1 MPGIVG
7 NGQSSK
13 NLIFK
18 RERGMLNFRKLKQDY
33 SPAILKEGRVL
44 YEKKKVFTAKIIKL
58 NPKSVRISCRVQG
71 GFDNTYEC
79 EVEFDRRESITLDS
93 DCDCPYKF
101 DCQHL
106 SAVLFYLEEHFDRL
120 LVEFSR
126 EADLEK
132 EENYDDSE
140 KASLLEVFKE
150 AETKEV
156 VRKGKKCQKE
166 LMQEYVGAA
175 HVLGTSPFFIPEAK
189 LSEDKAE
196 LNIIY
201 TAIIQTGA
209 VDPHHYEI
217 QLALRLPYR
226 SKPLSIPNIKEFI
239 DALRYQ
245 EPLYIGT
252 KRYYFVLSSFDH
264 DSAHL
269 LKMIMDFALCLE
281 SKEEKCLR
289 TAQLDPESFGTILAD
304 AFDLACA
311 REAVS
316 TRSSNQDLE
325 PQTLPCLYGG
335 SQEDPLRFS
344 KVNAAMRFSLEYLNA
359 SAPKILLQPSLILDL
374 TRIVSLEEV
383 LLFECAKPG
392 MIKDHVYYRFQP
404 RIKRKHLRNLA
415 TLREITIPEP
425 LFGTFIE
432 NSLPEFLRYAE
443 VANRDIIERFVTLPF
458 TGALLAECDIHY
470 LNGELEAVLH
480 FIYDKIKVPAALS
493 QIKVNQITPFVTR
506 QGVLARNLTEEQ
518 NIIADLFQGFI
529 YDSAQGIYSAKSE
542 KKIVEFMTEVIP
554 RNQNKV
560 KFNCPENLLDQ
571 FIYDET
577 TFDLTLSESDR
588 VDMYEVDLKVHGHL
602 NGVTVDLLWDCLAAK
617 RAYIEILSKKQTK
630 KKEEGNSVHRP
641 HKILVLDLE
650 RLAPVVQIFDE
661 IGINRLDDH
670 KELRPLWSLVS
681 ISAEQFQKLPIKFTM
696 TPKLFEIQE
705 QMLGNI
711 PITPSCIPGS
721 IHANLRS
728 YQHEGIGW
736 LERLRR
742 MHLNGILA
750 DDMGLG
756 KTLQAITAITQYKEK
771 HPNQLSI
778 VISPT
783 SLVYN
788 WKEEFTK
795 FNSSLKVLA
804 VDGTPNQRKKLQ
816 TDIKNN
822 DIIITSYSLLQKD
835 IEFYKTI
842 PFGYAVLDEA
852 QHIKNRTTRNAKS
865 VKMIQAAHRLIL
877 TGTPIENSLDEL
889 WSLFDFLMPGLLSTY
904 DRFLEKYVRNV
915 TQNNSKNM
923 EALRRKVSPFILRRM
938 KKDVLSELPPVTEII
953 YHCHLS
959 DVQKQLYH
967 SYVVSAREELS
978 QLVKKEGFERVQIHV
993 LATLTRLK
1001 QICCHPAIFA
1011 KDSVEPGDSSKYD
1024 MLLELLQNLM
1034 DGQHKTVIF
1043 SQYTRMLGIIRND
1056 LQKMGIRFEYLDGTT
1071 KNRLAVVNKFNEDD
1085 KIPIFLVSLKAGGTG
1100 LNITSANAVVH
1111 YDMWWNPAVEDQ
1123 ATDRVHRLGQKRS
1136 VSAYKL
1142 ITLDSIEEKILQLQ
1156 QRKKGYVKKVVSC
1169 DEEAMSKLTWE
1180 EVLELLQT

>member
-1 MPGIVG
+1 
-7 NGQSSK
+7 
-13 NLIFK
+13 
-18 RERGMLNFRKLKQDY
+18 MLNFRKLKQDF
-33 SPAILKEGRVL
+33 SPALLKEGRTL
-44 YEKKKVFTAKIIKL
+44 YDKKKVFTAKIIKL
-58 NPKSVRISCRVQG
+58 NPKSVRICCRVQG
-71 GFDNTYEC
+71 GFENTYEC
-79 EVEFDRRESITLDS
+79 EIEIDRRESITLDS
-93 DCDCPYKF
+93 DCDCPYKY

-106 SAVLFYLEEHFDRL
+106 AAVLFYLEEHFDAL
-120 LVEFSR
+120 LVEYSK

-132 EENYDDSE
+132 VSLSDDTE
-140 KASLLEVFKE
+140 KAHLLEVFKE

-175 HVLGTSPFFIPEAK
+175 QVLGTSPFFIPETII
-189 LSEDKAE
+189 SEDKAE

-201 TAIIQTGA
+201 NPVSPSSSGE
-209 VDPHHYEI
+209 PLHYEV
-217 QLALRLPYR
+217 QMALRLPYR
-226 SKPLSIPNIKEFI
+226 SKPLAIPNIKEFI
-239 DALRYQ
+239 DAVRYQ
-245 EPLYIGT
+245 EPIYIGT
-252 KRYYFVLSSFDH
+252 KRYFFGVSSFDRE
-264 DSAHL
+264 SAHL
-269 LKMIMDFALCLE
+269 FKLIMDFAVCQD
-281 SKEEKCLR
+281 SKEEKCQRVALLG
-289 TAQLDPESFGTILAD
+289 QESFGMVLAD

-311 REAVS
+311 KEIVS
-316 TRSSNQDLE
+316 SRSSNIDSE
-325 PQTLPCLYGG
+325 PQAMPCLYCG
-335 SQEDPLRFS
+335 SLEEPLRFS
-344 KVNAAMRFSLEYLNA
+344 RINASMRFTLEYLEA
-359 SAPKILLQPSLILDL
+359 PAPKILLQPSFVLDL
-374 TRIVSLEEV
+374 TRIISLEEV
-383 LLFECAKPG
+383 LLFECAHPG
-392 MIKDHVYYRFQP
+392 IIKDSVYYRFSP
-404 RIKRKHLRNLA
+404 KIKRKHLRNLA
-415 TLREITIPEP
+415 TLRDITIPEP

-443 VANRDIIERFVTLPF
+443 VANREIIERFVTLPF
-458 TGALLAECDIHY
+458 TGSLQAECDIHY

-480 FIYDKIKVPAALS
+480 FIYGKIKVPAALS
-493 QIKVNQITPFVTR
+493 QIKVNQITPFVTQ
-506 QGVLARNLTEEQ
+506 QGILARNLTEEQ
-518 NIIADLFQGFI
+518 NIIADLFQGFV
-529 YDSAQGIYSAKSE
+529 YDPAQGIYSAKSE

-554 RNQNKV
+554 RNQTRV
-560 KFNCPENLLDQ
+560 KFNCPENLMDQ

-577 TFDLTLSESDR
+577 HFELSLRESER
-588 VDMYEVDLKVHGHL
+588 IDMYEVEVKTIGHL
-602 NGVTVDLLWDCLAAK
+602 NGVTVDLLWDCLASK
-617 RAYIEILSKKQTK
+617 KAYIEILSKKTAK
-630 KKEEGNSVHRP
+630 KKDDAATASHRP

-681 ISAEQFQKLPIKFTM
+681 ISADQFENLPIKFTM
-696 TPKLFEIQE
+696 TAKLLEIQE
-705 QMLGNI
+705 QMLGNVPLEVSQI
-711 PITPSCIPGS
+711 PSNITAS
-721 IHANLRS
+721 LRS

-756 KTLQAITAITQYKEK
+756 KTLQAITAITQYRERY
-771 HPNQLSI
+771 PNQVCI

-788 WKEEFTK
+788 WKEEFAK
-795 FNSSLKVLA
+795 FNPELKVIA
-804 VDGTPNQRKKLQ
+804 VDGTPSQRKKLQ
-816 TDIKNN
+816 TDIKKH

-904 DRFLEKYVRNV
+904 DRFLEKYVRN
-915 TQNNSKNM
+915 TAPNTSKNL

-959 DVQKQLYH
+959 EVQKRLYH
-967 SYVVSAREELS
+967 SYVESAREELS

-1011 KDSVEPGDSSKYD
+1011 KEQVEPGDSSKYD
-1024 MLLELLQNLM
+1024 MLLELLQNLI

-1043 SQYTRMLGIIRND
+1043 SQYTRMLGIIRDD
-1056 LQKMGIRFEYLDGTT
+1056 LQRMGIRFEYLDGTT

-1085 KIPIFLVSLKAGGTG
+1085 QIPVFLVSLKAGGTG
-1100 LNITSANAVVH
+1100 LNITGANAVIH

-1123 ATDRVHRLGQKRS
+1123 ATDRVHRLGQKKS

-1180 EVLELLQT
+1180 DVLELLQT